1 MTNTIVN
8 NKKDSTPVVSK
19 IGYGAFVVLTIYF
32 LATNQ
37 IMSAASNLG
46 IALIFDP
53 FNQQQKWNDRPLY
66 QRVWLLVHVAVVF
79 GLFVY
84 GYFVK

>member
-1 MTNTIVN
+1 MTNSTVN
-8 NKKDSTPVVSK
+8 NKKDNTQIVSK
-19 IGYGAFVVLTIYF
+19 IGYGAFVMLTIYF
-32 LATNQ
+32 LATHQ

-66 QRVWLLVHVAVVF
+66 QRVWLIVHVALVLDC
-79 GLFVY
+79 LFMATW
-84 GYFVK
+84 

>member
-1 MTNTIVN
+1 MTNTTIN
-8 NKKDSTPVVSK
+8 NKKDVTPVFSK
-19 IGYGAFVVLTIYF
+19 IGYVAFVVLTVYF

-79 GLFVY
+79 VLFMY
-84 GYFVK
+84 GFLLK

>member
-1 MTNTIVN
+1 MTNTTIN
-8 NKKDSTPVVSK
+8 NKKDVTPVFSK
-19 IGYGAFVVLTIYF
+19 IGYVAFVVLTVYF

-79 GLFVY
+79 GLFMY
-84 GYFVK
+84 GFLLK